1 MPYGVPGLK
10 ADKLLPPRRLPLS
23 AARAR
28 VSLCRTGFPSPGGS
42 VVAQR
47 RAEVI
52 ANSSWSA
59 ELLSAQPDLLLPPAS
74 LLGGVQVTDVI
85 L

>member
-1 MPYGVPGLK
+1 M
-10 ADKLLPPRRLPLS
+10 
-23 AARAR
+23 
-28 VSLCRTGFPSPGGS
+28 
-42 VVAQR
+42 VAQR

-74 LLGGVQVTDVI
+74 LLGGGSSDRSDPLGAV
-85 L
+85 